1 MRISL
6 TPATLIRIAIMLGWA
21 CLLAGVSALVIRWLD
36 PTLLNNLKQEPP
48 IFGLSR
54 TLILVVLL
62 VAVALGLGELLR
74 QDFLSRKLLVTRV
87 LAIAAFFCYAAF
99 FAALL
104 VAGLDK
110 FIGRGDVVINRGLS
124 GIALGALGVGLN
136 AAAARYA
143 SLVAAKPD
151 DTSPRA
157 LVLGVLLADL
167 RLAFIADLLALIII
181 GRIPLP
187 FIGAMPVSG
196 LLSFVAAVLA
206 VAGFVAA
213 TNARPAVAP
222 AAQSDAAQP
231 VAVAASA
238 TTDEAAR

>member
-1 MRISL
+1 MRISI
-6 TPATLIRIAIMLGWA
+6 TPATLTRAAITLGWA
-21 CLLAGVSALVIRWLD
+21 LLLAGVSALVIRWLD
-36 PTLLNNLKQEPP
+36 PTLLNNLKQETP

-74 QDFLSRKLLVTRV
+74 QDFLSRTLLVTRV
-87 LAIAAFFCYAAF
+87 LSVAAFFCYAAF

-110 FIGRGDVVINRGLS
+110 FVGNGGVVINLGLS

-136 AAAARYA
+136 AAAARYTALIA
-143 SLVAAKPD
+143 SNPA

-167 RLAFIADLLALIII
+167 RVAFIADLLALIII

-187 FIGAMPVSG
+187 FIGVMPVAG

-206 VAGFVAA
+206 IAGFVAA

-222 AAQSDAAQP
+222 AESAAAQP
-231 VAVAASA
+231 VAVAVASTEETA
-238 TTDEAAR
+238 Q

>member
-6 TPATLIRIAIMLGWA
+6 TPATLIRAAMMLGWA
-21 CLLAGVSALVIRWLD
+21 VLLAGVSALVIRWLD
-36 PTLLNNLKQEPP
+36 PTLLNNLKQETP

-54 TLILVVLL
+54 TLILIVLL

-74 QDFLSRKLLVTRV
+74 QDFLSRTLLVTRV
-87 LAIAAFFCYAAF
+87 LSVAAFFCYAAF

-110 FIGRGDVVINRGLS
+110 FIGNGGVVINRGLS

-136 AAAARYA
+136 AAAARYTALIA
-143 SLVAAKPD
+143 SNPA

-157 LVLGVLLADL
+157 LIMGVLLADL
-167 RLAFIADLLALIII
+167 RVAFIADLLALIII

-187 FIGAMPVSG
+187 FIVAMPVAS

-222 AAQSDAAQP
+222 ATENAAMEP
-231 VAVAASA
+231 VAVAAGSTEETA
-238 TTDEAAR
+238 Q

>member
-1 MRISL
+1 MRISI
-6 TPATLIRIAIMLGWA
+6 TPATLTRAATMLGWA

-36 PTLLNNLKQEPP
+36 PLLLNNLKQEPP

-74 QDFLSRKLLVTRV
+74 QDFLGRTMLVTRV
-87 LAIAAFFCYAAF
+87 LSVTAFFCYAAF
-99 FAALL
+99 FASLL

-110 FIGRGDVVINRGLS
+110 FIGNGGVVINRGLS

-136 AAAARYA
+136 AAAARYTALIA
-143 SLVAAKPD
+143 SNPA
-151 DTSPRA
+151 DTSPKA

-167 RLAFIADLLALIII
+167 RVAFIADLLALIII

-187 FIGAMPVSG
+187 FIGAMPVAG

-222 AAQSDAAQP
+222 AVESASEP
-231 VAVAASA
+231 VAVAATKETA
-238 TTDEAAR
+238 Q